1 MSEYNTVNYD
11 AAGAVA
17 IVTIARPD
25 AMNSFN
31 TELRKELAAAL
42 KQAADDSDI
51 RAVVLTGEGR
61 SFCAGADLKEVNEDI
76 ESVLQNEYRPV
87 FNR

>member
-1 MSEYNTVNYD
+1 MSDYNTVNYATD
-11 AAGAVA
+11 GAVA

-42 KQAADDSDI
+42 T
-51 RAVVLTGEGR
+51 RALDQLPVDPQHAHRVLHLLGGEP
-61 SFCAGADLKEVNEDI
+61 GA
-76 ESVLQNEYRPV
+76 RPIAS
-87 FNR
+87 RRRR